1 MMIESVQVSA
11 VAALPTMVASWFS
24 LILISGLHLE
34 SVSNKELLLVAI
46 KDTHVISK
54 NLLTSLGPCKL
65 TFLRLDFLLS
75 FWLNIKKTKVFNDER
90 FGVSYGFIILN
101 QTKCLFMYC
110 LVPDFL
116 SLPFDFLNVYIF
128 GKR

>member
-1 MMIESVQVSA
+1 
-11 VAALPTMVASWFS
+11 MVASWFS

-34 SVSNKELLLVAI
+34 SVSYKELLLVAI

-54 NLLTSLGPCKL
+54 NLLTCLGPCKL
-65 TFLRLDFLLS
+65 TLLKLDFFLS

-101 QTKCLFMYC
+101 
-110 LVPDFL
+110 
-116 SLPFDFLNVYIF
+116 
-128 GKR
+128 